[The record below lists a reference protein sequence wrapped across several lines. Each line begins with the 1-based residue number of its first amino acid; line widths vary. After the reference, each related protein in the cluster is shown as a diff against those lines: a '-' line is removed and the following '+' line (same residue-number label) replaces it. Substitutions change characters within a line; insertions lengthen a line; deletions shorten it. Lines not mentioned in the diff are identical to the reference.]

1 MLKVVQ
7 ETEEHS
13 SRACSSGGGRRRCRL
28 APASLRCFFV
38 CANNPQRSQHTRLT
52 DTPLNGGIDI
62 PTNKG

>member
-38 CANNPQRSQHTRLT
+38 CANQERSQQTRLT
-52 DTPLNGGIDI
+52 DTPRIDI
-62 PTNKG
+62 PTDKG